1 MSPSASTTATVPLI
15 ELDQAHVIRG
25 QVRVL
30 HGLSLAIAQGQHT
43 ALLGPN
49 GCGKSSFIKLIT
61 RELYPLARA
70 DGQPPVQV
78 LGQSR
83 WQVDRLRN
91 QLGIVSGDLE
101 HSLADQHGL
110 NALDAVISGFFAS
123 HVVPG
128 HQKISPDMRQR
139 ALAALAQVGAQAL
152 AERPYAELSAGQQRR
167 VLIARALV
175 NQPQALLLDEP
186 STGLDVVARQQ
197 LLDALSQLARQ
208 GITLVL
214 VTHHIEEVI
223 PEIERVL
230 LMRGGHIVADGP
242 RAQVLQDG
250 PLSTAFDAPLH
261 LYQHAGR
268 LQVQVLPLSA

>member
-139 ALAALAQVGAQAL
+139 ALAALDQVGAQAL

-250 PLSTAFDAPLH
+250 PLSAAFEAPLH

-268 LQVQVLPLSA
+268 LQVQVQPLSA